1 MRGFR
6 ARGRDTDPGPTAW
19 TTVTGGHPRGEA
31 GSARA
36 PSTGLR
42 ASRAGSTCFEP
53 LVGGLRMPR
62 VLPHQTHPGARSWAN
77 SISSKYF

>member
-1 MRGFR
+1 MDEGVQSQGQRY
-6 ARGRDTDPGPTAW
+6 GPWAHRLDHRYW
-19 TTVTGGHPRGEA
+19 RGEA